1 MPAGFVTEV
10 VAVRVHAAGAEAVQ
24 DDVQEIAAEEGAS
37 PELFEAVVIEMM
49 ARGARAEPAEVSE
62 LIAEVGAV
70 GDS

>member
-1 MPAGFVTEV
+1 M
-10 VAVRVHAAGAEAVQ
+10 
-24 DDVQEIAAEEGAS
+24 QEIAAEEGAS